1 MSRACHQFWSS
12 SRIAAGVLALAAYQA
27 AACTV
32 DGPAPQLPDSP
43 AAAIPI
49 KRVVLYQNGVG
60 YFEREGQVE
69 GNVLTLQIRP
79 SQINDLLKSLTVVD
93 AANGRAVSVSLPL
106 EKSGD
111 RVLTELPEQVRHA
124 NGLLQ
129 ILSVFRGARVEL
141 ETRSGGVTGRIVG
154 VESLESRVDGEIV
167 PNWRATV
174 RTDEGE
180 IVVVAVS
187 DITKVVILD
196 RTLAVGLEQSLD
208 VSLNEGDWKPTTLAI
223 RLAGDPNH
231 RLRASYIVEMPR
243 WKPAYR
249 IVLSDKNP
257 LLQGWA
263 VVDNVSGEQWKDVQ
277 LSLVAGAPLSFIYDL
292 HSSQYI
298 DRVDMSPRGRQMAA
312 APPVEQGGTMEE
324 APSMAPAPMAPE
336 PMAEA
341 EAAEDDD
348 MDSAMSGGIGIGRAA
363 KAGPAPGRSRA
374 AAKPMSARTGPPAPP
389 PPAMDSLLEAQAM
402 PSVSGTELGSLF
414 RYDIRDP
421 VTVPDRSSTLV
432 AIVNQRVAAD
442 EVVLFRP
449 EYEGGPLG
457 SAPYRAVKFTNNTPF
472 TLEKGP
478 VTLYSRGT
486 FMGEGFLD
494 RVEPGS
500 THFIS
505 YALDGKVSLNSDYS
519 TKEEGAHLVSIVDGQ
534 LVSEVLVEERTTY
547 TIKNSNKEP
556 VTTYVKAE
564 RRSDWTLAARPEG
577 TVETPNALLVPVK
590 VPAGKS
596 ADLPVIWTK
605 TLVREVGI
613 DTDLGGDVLKLY
625 LKGGRVPP
633 EIAAALREVLE
644 TKSQL
649 QQNREESARLRALH
663 ADLSR
668 DQERVR
674 ENLNTLRKT
683 KGNQALQ
690 TQLAQ
695 KLAKQEDELGKLSGK
710 VVELSEGQAALERRL
725 GVLIK
730 NVRLNKAD

>member
-1 MSRACHQFWSS
+1 MRRLPLASLVAC
-12 SRIAAGVLALAAYQA
+12 VLGLGGCQA
-27 AACTV
+27 E
-32 DGPAPQLPDSP
+32 GPAPQLPDSP

-60 YFEREGQVE
+60 YFEREGSVE

-93 AANGRAVSVSLPL
+93 MANGRAVSVSLPL

-111 RVLTELPEQVRHA
+111 RVLTELPEQVRNA

-141 ETRSGGVTGRIVG
+141 ETKTGSVRGRIIG
-154 VESLESRVDGEIV
+154 VESLDRRVDGEV
-167 PNWRATV
+167 VQDWRATV
-174 RTDEGE
+174 RTDNGE
-180 IVVVAVS
+180 IEVVSVEQ
-187 DITKVVILD
+187 ITRVVILD

-223 RLAGDPNH
+223 RLAGDPDH

-249 IVLSDKNP
+249 IVLSDKSP

-298 DRVDMSPRGRQMAA
+298 DRVDLSPRGRQVAA
-312 APPVEQGGTMEE
+312 APPVEEGGTIESE
-324 APSMAPAPMAPE
+324 APMSEAAPAAQALDPLSGDLDFA
-336 PMAEA
+336 
-341 EAAEDDD
+341 DD
-348 MDSAMSGGIGIGRAA
+348 
-363 KAGPAPGRSRA
+363 A
-374 AAKPMSARTGPPAPP
+374 AAGMGPGGAASGAGSFGGGGRNKKASAPSKPRVSISRPMPAEPP
-389 PPAMDSLLEAQAM
+389 PPAAMDRMLEAQAQ
-402 PSVSGTELGSLF
+402 PNVSGAELGSLF
-414 RYDIRDP
+414 RYDLRDP

-432 AIVNQRVAAD
+432 AIVNQRVSAE

-449 EYEGGPLG
+449 DYDGGPL
-457 SAPYRAVKFTNNTPF
+457 ATTPYRAVKFTNNTAF

-478 VTLYSRGT
+478 VTLYAGGT
-486 FMGEGFLD
+486 FMGEGFIE
-494 RVEPGS
+494 RVEPNS

-505 YALDGKVSLNSDYS
+505 YALDGKLSLNSDYS
-519 TKEEGAHLVSIVDGQ
+519 TKEEGAHLVSILNGQ
-534 LVSEVLVEERTTY
+534 IVSEVLVQETTTY
-547 TIKNSNKEP
+547 KIKNLNKDA
-556 VTTYVKAE
+556 VTAYVKGE
-564 RRSDWTLAARPEG
+564 RRSDWTLANRPEG

-596 ADLPVIWTK
+596 AELPVTWTK

-613 DTDLGGDVLKLY
+613 DTSLGGDVLVLY
-625 LKGGRVPP
+625 LKGGKVPK
-633 EIAAALREVLE
+633 EIAKALQEVLDV
-644 TKSQL
+644 KSQL
-649 QQNREESARLRALH
+649 QQNRQESARLRALH
-663 ADLSR
+663 TDLSQ

-674 ENLNTLRKT
+674 ENLDTLRKT

-690 TQLAQ
+690 AQLAQ
-695 KLAKQEDELGKLSGK
+695 KLAKQEEELGKLSGK
-710 VVELSEGQAALERRL
+710 LVELSEAEATLQRRMS
-725 GVLIK
+725 VLIK
-730 NVRLNKAD
+730 NVRLDKAQ